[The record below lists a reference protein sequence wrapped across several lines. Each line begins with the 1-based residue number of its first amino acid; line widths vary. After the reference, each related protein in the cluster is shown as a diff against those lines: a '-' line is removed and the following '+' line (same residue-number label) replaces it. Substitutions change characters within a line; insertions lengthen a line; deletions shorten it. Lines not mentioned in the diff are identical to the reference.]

1 MWPSKCPLSRCS
13 SRRETIMRVRYI
25 AVIAC
30 GTFLGLNSFAD
41 PWDKKTMLT
50 IEEPI
55 LIPGK
60 TLQPGKYVLKLVDS
74 LSDRHIVR
82 ILNER
87 EDEVITTVLAIPN
100 WRLQPT
106 GKTQFMFWETP
117 AGNPPALRAWFY
129 PGDNFGQEFA
139 YPKGLAAKIA
149 AQAKAA
155 VPTVAAVNPA
165 ALPTAPVATVE
176 TPSSEPAITAQAL
189 APPVAKPESPPP
201 AELPQ
206 QMPATGSLG
215 PALLLV
221 GAVATAAGLLLRTSL
236 KTR

>member
-1 MWPSKCPLSRCS
+1 
-13 SRRETIMRVRYI
+13 MRVRYL
-25 AVIAC
+25 AVLAC

-41 PWDKKTMLT
+41 SWDKKTLLT
-50 IEEPI
+50 VEEPI

-106 GKTQFMFWETP
+106 GETQFMFWETP

-155 VPTVAAVNPA
+155 VPSVTAENPA
-165 ALPTAPVATVE
+165 ALPTAPVTTIE
-176 TPSSEPAITAQAL
+176 TPRSEPAVTAQAV
-189 APPVAKPESPPP
+189 PPPAAKPESPPL
-201 AELPQ
+201 AELPK
-206 QMPATGSLG
+206 QMPATGSVA

-221 GAVATAAGLLLRTSL
+221 GVLATGAGLLLRSSL
-236 KTR
+236 KA

>member
-1 MWPSKCPLSRCS
+1 MSAKFL
-13 SRRETIMRVRYI
+13 
-25 AVIAC
+25 AVLAC
-30 GTFLGLNSFAD
+30 GTLLGLNSFAD
-41 PWDKKTMLT
+41 SWDKKTLLT
-50 IEEPI
+50 VEEPI

-82 ILNER
+82 IMNER
-87 EDEVITTVLAIPN
+87 EDEVVTTVLAIPN

-106 GKTQFMFWETP
+106 GKTQFVFWEAP
-117 AGNPPALRAWFY
+117 AGNHPALRAWFY

-149 AQAKAA
+149 AQAEGP
-155 VPTVAAVNPA
+155 VPTFADENPVTLA
-165 ALPTAPVATVE
+165 TTPVTTIE
-176 TPSSEPAITAQAL
+176 TPHVQPELRAQAV
-189 APPVAKPESPPP
+189 APPIPEPENPPP

-206 QMPATGSLG
+206 QMPATGSVA

-221 GAVATAAGLLLRTSL
+221 GLVSTGVGLLLRSSL
-236 KTR
+236 RAR

>member
-1 MWPSKCPLSRCS
+1 
-13 SRRETIMRVRYI
+13 MRVRCI
-25 AVIAC
+25 AVLAC

-41 PWDKKTMLT
+41 SWDKKTVLN
-50 IEEPI
+50 IEEPL

-60 TLQPGKYVLKLVDS
+60 TLQPGRYVLKLVDS

-106 GKTQFMFWETP
+106 GNTQFMFWETP
-117 AGNPPALRAWFY
+117 SGNPPALRAWFY

-149 AQAKAA
+149 AQAEAP
-155 VPTVAAVNPA
+155 VPSVTAENPA
-165 ALPTAPVATVE
+165 ALQTAPVTTIE
-176 TPSSEPAITAQAL
+176 TARSEPEVTA
-189 APPVAKPESPPP
+189 EPP
-201 AELPQ
+201 A
-206 QMPATGSLG
+206 
-215 PALLLV
+215 
-221 GAVATAAGLLLRTSL
+221 VAPRARKRAP
-236 KTR
+236 